1 MVRYCAIIFGCL
13 AFGELVVWATNFQ
26 FPSSIIG
33 MILLTILLKI
43 NWIKLH
49 WVQSFSN
56 LLIANLGLFF
66 VPPCI
71 KMILYWDTIKEN
83 FLPIL
88 ASILISTIL
97 VIYSTA
103 SIYQL
108 LRTKKK

>member
-1 MVRYCAIIFGCL
+1 MIRYCAIIFGCL
-13 AFGELVVWATNFQ
+13 AIGELIVWATSFQ

-33 MILLTILLKI
+33 MILLTISLKI
-43 NWIKLH
+43 NLIKLH
-49 WVQSFSN
+49 WVQNFSN

-71 KMILYWDTIKEN
+71 KVILYWDTIKEN
-83 FLPIL
+83 FIP
-88 ASILISTIL
+88 ILISIFISTML

-103 SIYQL
+103 SIYQF